1 MISPAPTPAQEH
13 TATELVARFVALYE
27 ELDHR
32 QLHRLGELYHP
43 QARFIDPLHTVD
55 GLDNLTRYFEGL
67 YRNLKQ
73 CRITIHDQL
82 VTDTAAALYWTM
94 EIEHSR
100 LNGGQR
106 VVLDGHSHL
115 KFGTLVH
122 YHRDY
127 FDAGQMLYEQL
138 PLLGTLVKAVK
149 RKAAS

>member
-1 MISPAPTPAQEH
+1 MIGSSPTPAQENL
-13 TATELVARFVALYE
+13 AGELVERFVALYE

-32 QLHRLGELYHP
+32 RLYRLGELYHP
-43 QARFIDPLHTVD
+43 QACFIDPLHRVE
-55 GLDNLTRYFEGL
+55 GLDNLTLYFEGL

-73 CRITIHDQL
+73 CRITVHDQIL
-82 VTDTAAALYWTM
+82 TENQAALYWTM

-100 LNGGQR
+100 LNGGR
-106 VVLDGHSHL
+106 CVRLDGHSHL
-115 KFGTLVH
+115 KFGSLIH

-149 RKAAS
+149 KKAAP